1 MKRTGPSFLLAC
13 CFLLLGLL
21 QNAYAVPGFA
31 RQTGLECMFC
41 HAQNQS
47 KLNSFG
53 REFARSAFTKSTNDG
68 AQSLI
73 VGEEIGL
80 GIPMVLNASVMLKAR
95 YDKSDGMIN
104 GKGNVLQTKS
114 GEATDSNRGIYE
126 VFKTSTVNIAGR
138 VADNVGSIIEFRE
151 KEGKAIFGGKVATAF
166 EIGGGFGGLSFFTT
180 NNYGPFTGME
190 SYNTGL
196 YKPLRQFENHKL
208 TNAAQ
213 ATDFA
218 SGPAT
223 GLQAY
228 YSGHNLFVTLGA
240 YVPVH
245 NSDGIDIGPTMIP
258 FMRLAYEQ
266 PIGDMTLVGGFYA
279 MKGKAKAS
287 NTYFDTSLVGQ
298 LPQALVEVGK
308 EAYGFDIQL
317 EGTFKEMDTMVTFNA
332 VLKNKTTLDDPYLM
346 SDGVSV
352 FGEPYDAEM
361 NGYSLDVSL
370 YPVPAFGVKMA
381 YLKVADDGP
390 HYFQP
395 DRAYVKDKTA
405 VTFGFDYSYRQ
416 NIKLTMEYSMVEPT
430 NQEIENYTDLLSV
443 ATISF

>member
-1 MKRTGPSFLLAC
+1 
-13 CFLLLGLL
+13 
-21 QNAYAVPGFA
+21 
-31 RQTGLECMFC
+31 MFC

-68 AQSLI
+68 LQSLI

-80 GIPMVLNASVMLKAR
+80 GIPMVLNVSLMLKAR
-95 YDKSDGMIN
+95 YDKGDGVIN
-104 GKGNVLQTKS
+104 GKGQVLQTKS
-114 GEATDSNRGIYE
+114 GDAIESNRGIYE
-126 VFKTSTVNIAGR
+126 VFKTSTINIAGR

-166 EIGGGFGGLSFFTT
+166 EVGSGYGGFSFFTT

-223 GLQAY
+223 GLQTY
-228 YSGHNLFVTLGA
+228 YSGNNLFLTIGA
-240 YVPVH
+240 YVPAH
-245 NSDGIDIGPTMIP
+245 NSDGIDIGSTMIP
-258 FMRLAYEQ
+258 FMRFAYEQ
-266 PIGDMTLVGGFYA
+266 PIGSMTLIGGFYA

-287 NTYFDTSLVGQ
+287 NTYFDTSLSGQ
-298 LPQALVEVGK
+298 IPQALVEVGK
-308 EAYGFDIQL
+308 EAYGFDLQL
-317 EGTFKEMDTMVTFNA
+317 EGDLKEMNTLVTFNA
-332 VLKNKTTLDDPYLM
+332 VLKNKTTLNDPYLM
-346 SDGVSV
+346 SDGVTV

-361 NGYSLDVSL
+361 NGYSLDVAL
-370 YPVPAFGVKMA
+370 YPKAAFGVKMA
-381 YLKVADDGP
+381 YLKVVDDGP

-395 DRAYVKDKTA
+395 DRADVKDKTA
-405 VTFGFDYSYRQ
+405 VTMGFDYSYRQ

-430 NQEIENYTDLLSV
+430 NQEIENYNDLLSV
-443 ATISF
+443 LTISF